1 MLLYIICSTFDMAIL
16 YIYLRQLLGQKKEN
30 ISPILSASAYI
41 ISEILQLLEMHIIS
55 AVDSSLDMYI
65 YIGTSLIITFLLTL
79 LHDCKMRHRIFAAL
93 SFQVYATV
101 SEIVVYTIFSILPED
116 MQTALFSEVTYG
128 GICSKIVLFI
138 ILNITMLIFEKRKE
152 FRSVKYSLLVL
163 MMPVLSILLMLTIP
177 IKTSGSSLEHT
188 LTLIGLTAILVAN
201 VINYILLQNIIYLNE
216 ANQTR
221 HNMDKQIGYQIEK
234 YRQLS
239 TAYRDTR
246 RLIHDTK
253 KHYFMI
259 RELISGKEY
268 DKATAY
274 INDSITDLEN
284 VYSNINTGNLVID
297 SFVSNY
303 ALIAKQENIQ
313 LRTNLQV
320 NPNFITIK
328 DYDLSII
335 IGNLLDNAINSCRGI
350 PVPHPRQITL
360 DITTSSKELL
370 IHIYNSVDTEHQH
383 TQDNA
388 DNKALYHG
396 FGTQNIEKITLAYN
410 GTYSTKIANGD
421 YHAIV
426 SIPFLNV

>member
-1 MLLYIICSTFDMAIL
+1 MVIL
-16 YIYLRQLLGQKKEN
+16 YIYFRQILGPKKESIN
-30 ISPILSASAYI
+30 SFLCTSAYI
-41 ISEILQLLEMHIIS
+41 AGEILLLLEMYIMS
-55 AVDSSLDMYI
+55 TVDSPIDMYI
-65 YIGTSLIITFLLTL
+65 NIGTSLLLTFLLTL
-79 LHDCKMRHRIFAAL
+79 LHDCKIRHCIFAAV

-101 SEIVVYTIFSILPED
+101 SEIVVYIIFSMLPED
-116 MQTALFSEVTYG
+116 MQTALFSEETYG

-163 MMPVLSILLMLTIP
+163 IMPVLSILMMLTIP
-177 IKTSGSSLEHT
+177 IKTSGSRLEHT
-188 LTLIGLTAILVAN
+188 LTLIGLSGVLVAN
-201 VINYILLQNIIYLNE
+201 IINYILLQNIIYLNE
-216 ANQTR
+216 ANQTKL
-221 HNMDKQIGYQIEK
+221 NMNKQIGYQIEK

-259 RELISGKEY
+259 RELISGQEY

-274 INDSITDLEN
+274 VNDSITDLEN
-284 VYSNINTGNLVID
+284 VYNNINTGNLVID

-320 NPNFITIK
+320 NPNCITIK

-335 IGNLLDNAINSCRGI
+335 IGNLLDNAIYSCRVI
-350 PVPHPRQITL
+350 PVPHPRQITI

-370 IHIYNSVDTEHQH
+370 IHIYNSVNPEEQAENNDA
-383 TQDNA
+383 NS
-388 DNKALYHG
+388 KALYHG
-396 FGTQNIEKITLAYN
+396 FGTQNIEKITLSYN
-410 GTYSTKIANGD
+410 GTYSTKIANRD

-426 SIPFLNV
+426 SIPHLKGTDLLQSDIIKT

>member
-1 MLLYIICSTFDMAIL
+1 MVLNIICSTFDMTIL
-16 YIYLRQLLGQKKEN
+16 YIYFRQILGQTKIHIN
-30 ISPILSASAYI
+30 PILLTSAYI
-41 ISEILQLLEMHIIS
+41 VSEILLLLEMYIIS
-55 AVDSSLDMYI
+55 GVNSSVDMYI
-65 YIGTSLIITFLLTL
+65 NIITSLIITFLLTL
-79 LHDCKMRHRIFAAL
+79 MHDCKMRHRIFATV
-93 SFQVYATV
+93 SFQVYATI
-101 SEIVVYTIFSILPED
+101 SEFIVYIIISMLPEE
-116 MQTALFSEVTYG
+116 MQAALFSEEAYG

-152 FRSVKYSLLVL
+152 FRSIKYSLLVL

-188 LTLIGLTAILVAN
+188 LTLIGLSAILVAN

-259 RELISGKEY
+259 RELIGGKKY

-274 INDSITDLEN
+274 INDSISDLEN

-297 SFVSNY
+297 SFVNNY
-303 ALIAKQENIQ
+303 SLIAKQENIQ

-320 NPNFITIK
+320 NPNCITIK

-335 IGNLLDNAINSCRGI
+335 LGNLLDNAINSCRNI
-350 PVPHPRQITL
+350 PAPYPRQITL
-360 DITTSSKELL
+360 EITTSSKELL
-370 IHIYNSVDTEHQH
+370 IHIYNSVNSEFQN
-383 TQDNA
+383 TQDDA

-396 FGTQNIEKITLAYN
+396 FGTQNIENVTLSYN
-410 GTYSTKIANGD
+410 GTYTVKIANGD

-426 SIPFLNV
+426 SIPFLQ